1 MFDIEFYQAEMN
13 HFVTKLRIQTVKH
26 MIILMLPRGLMQI
39 MVSSDR
45 FDNWSFIK
53 KERFFTV

>member
-13 HFVTKLRIQTVKH
+13 HFVTKLRIHTVKH

-45 FDNWSFIK
+45 LDNWSFIK